1 MSAADGITERTKVS
15 TELKGMIG
23 LIIAIL
29 GGGITAGVATTQLI
43 QRVSS
48 LEQKVAQLPTKED
61 LLRAATRQ
69 QASYVLCPGRKAD
82 SWVKCKVVQQ
92 GENEP

>member
-1 MSAADGITERTKVS
+1 MSDPGISERTKVS
-15 TELKGMIG
+15 GELKGMIG

-29 GGGITAGVATTQLI
+29 GGGIAAGVATTQLI

-48 LEQKVAQLPTKED
+48 LEQRVAQLPTKED
-61 LLRAATRQ
+61 LLRATTRQ
-69 QASYVLCPGRKAD
+69 QASYVLCPGRKSD